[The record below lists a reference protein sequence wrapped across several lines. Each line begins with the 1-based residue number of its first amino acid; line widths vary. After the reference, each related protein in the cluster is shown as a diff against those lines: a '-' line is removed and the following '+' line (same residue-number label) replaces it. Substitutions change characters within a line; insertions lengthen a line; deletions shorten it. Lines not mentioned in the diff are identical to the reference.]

1 VDHTVDH
8 VRARFRAARRILVIK
23 PSALGDVVQTL
34 PIVAPRR
41 EVAPPAAFDWVI
53 SAELREL
60 VTGHPGIAS
69 AIPFHRGGGLL
80 PYLRLLERLAAARYD
95 IVLDLQGL
103 LRTATMSVATG
114 AALRLGLETA
124 REGAA
129 FAAHLTIPQT
139 GPTIPAHARYA
150 RVADWITGSQP
161 APASQ
166 RPAAQRLVSQLPVTG
181 KHLNRATSLLAGLPR
196 PVLAIHPGAKWVTK
210 RWPPEKFAA
219 VASRYL
225 AETAGS
231 VVIVGAPSERD
242 LAERLLA
249 ERSPAQSSRAL
260 NLSGQTTLLELAA
273 LLHQV
278 DRVLSNDSGPM
289 HLAAAMGTP
298 VVGLFTCTSP
308 LLSGPVPRTDLEIHV
323 EGRPI
328 NPSTDH
334 PPRPHQ
340 LVATH
345 LPCAAGYHK
354 LCPLTGP
361 AHTACFTELDTD
373 RVWKALAESLRK

>member
-1 VDHTVDH
+1 M
-8 VRARFRAARRILVIK
+8 IK

-34 PIVAPRR
+34 PIVAPLR
-41 EVAPPAAFDWVI
+41 EVAPQAAFDWVI
-53 SAELREL
+53 STELREL
-60 VTGHPGIAS
+60 VTGHPGIAA

-80 PYLRLLERLAAARYD
+80 PYLKLLERLAAARYD

-103 LRTATMSVATG
+103 LRTATMSLATG

-129 FAAHLTIPQT
+129 LAAHVTIPQT
-139 GPTIPAHARYA
+139 GPTVPAHARYA

-166 RPAAQRLVSQLPVTG
+166 RPAAQRLVSQLPVRG
-181 KHLNRATSLLAGLPR
+181 KHLDRAASLLAGLPR

-219 VASRYL
+219 IASRYL
-225 AETAGS
+225 TETGGS

-242 LAERLLA
+242 LALRLLA
-249 ERSPAQSSRAL
+249 ELPPAQSSRTL
-260 NLSGQTTLLELAA
+260 NLSGQTSLLELAA

-278 DRVLSNDSGPM
+278 DHVLSNDSGPM

-323 EGRPI
+323 AGRTI
-328 NPSTDH
+328 NPSTGH